1 MNASEKCSDKE
12 IVEGTIRSVVFHND
26 ENGYT
31 VLHVEIPSEFE
42 LAKNPEITI
51 VGKAQAVWEGEEVKA
66 EGQWVTD
73 KVHGR
78 QFKAETLTCIAPR
91 SLKGIERYLASG
103 LIKGIGPVLAKRIV
117 DTFGEDTM
125 MVLSHQSGRLNEVPK
140 LGAAKI
146 RQIRESWHQNETMRE
161 NMIFGQTYGISII
174 KMTKIVKKYGPD
186 AVAIVKADPYR
197 LCRDIWGIGFATAD
211 KIALS
216 VGIPKDSP
224 LRARASISYTLETE
238 AEDGGHC
245 WTYENDL
252 LLHANELTGIPT
264 EILGEALEAEI
275 SEGRVVVEGG
285 GLETRDGRQGGEDL
299 RRETEDKSNVSSLTS
314 SEVQSP
320 VSRLTSSEVQ
330 SPVLSLTSSLPR
342 KIYLKSLYFSERD
355 VARRVKAILKTPRG
369 FAAFDAEKA
378 IAWWQSRAGFEL
390 APKQH
395 QALENSLKSK
405 FSIITGG
412 PGVGKT
418 TIIRALVEIYE
429 KKFQSCRVAGFQG
442 RSNNQTIK
450 QSNNSRVVL
459 AAPTGRAAKR
469 MTESVGVAAQTIHRL
484 LKWNPVTN
492 KFTFNAGNRLEGDV
506 FIFDETSMIDIKLAC
521 DLLSAIPDSAA
532 VVWVGDTDQLPSVG
546 AGSVLGDL
554 IKSGV
559 VPSTKLD
566 FIFRQDTSGLIVTN
580 AHHVN
585 AGEPLEIR
593 QGDTDFYFMRC
604 EDPEMCVKRAIE
616 FMTTRIPR
624 KFGMDP
630 LQDVQVLVPMR
641 KNVLGTDNLNVE
653 LQKALNPRGDA
664 IVRGGTMFRVGDR
677 VMQLRNNY
685 DKDVYNGDVGFVKA
699 VNSDD
704 RSMIVNFDGRP
715 VKYDGGD
722 LDELVLAYATTIHKS
737 QGSEYP
743 AVIVIIHTQH
753 YVMLQ
758 RNLLYTA
765 ITRGKRLV
773 LLMGVPYAIDQA
785 IKTNTVRER
794 RTALADKLK
803 IGG

>member
-1 MNASEKCSDKE
+1 MNESERCSAKE

-42 LAKNPEITI
+42 LAKNPEITV
-51 VGKAQAVWEGEEVKA
+51 VGKAQAVWEGEDVKA

-103 LIKGIGPVLAKRIV
+103 LIKGVGKVLAKRIV
-117 DTFGEDTM
+117 DTFGEETM
-125 MVLSHQSGRLNEVPK
+125 NVLSHQSGRLREVPK
-140 LGAAKI
+140 LGSAKI
-146 RQIRESWHQNETMRE
+146 RQIRESWLQNETMRE

-174 KMTKIVKKYGPD
+174 KMTKIVRKYGPD
-186 AVAIVKADPYR
+186 AIAIVKQDPYR

-224 LRARASISYTLETE
+224 LRARASISHTLETE

-245 WTYENDL
+245 WTFENDL

-264 EILGEALEAEI
+264 EILGAALVEEIEA
-275 SEGRVVVEGG
+275 GRVVVEGG
-285 GLETRDGRQGGEDL
+285 GPETRDGRREGKDL
-299 RRETEDKSNVSSLTS
+299 RRETEDMSNVSSLK
-314 SEVQSP
+314 
-320 VSRLTSSEVQ
+320 
-330 SPVLSLTSSLPR
+330 SSLPR
-342 KIYLKSLYFSERD
+342 KVYLKSLYYSERD
-355 VARRVKAILKTPRG
+355 VARRVKAILGSPRS

-378 IAWWQSRAGFEL
+378 IAWWQSRAGFTL
-390 APKQH
+390 APKQE
-395 QALENSLKSK
+395 QALRNSLKSK

-429 KKFQSCRVAGFQG
+429 KKFQVSGSRSQVSGSGF
-442 RSNNQTIK
+442 K
-450 QSNNSRVVL
+450 VVL

-484 LKWNPVTN
+484 LKWNPVSN
-492 KFTFNAGNRLEGDV
+492 RFTYNAENQLEGDV
-506 FIFDETSMIDIKLAC
+506 FVFDETSMIDVKLAC
-521 DLLSAIPDSAA
+521 DLLSALPDTAT

-546 AGSVLGDL
+546 PGSVLGDL
-554 IKSGV
+554 IKSGA

-566 FIFRQDTSGLIVTN
+566 FIFRQDKSGLIVTN

-604 EDPEMCVKRAIE
+604 EDPETCVKRAIE

-630 LQDVQVLVPMR
+630 LADVQVLVPMR

-653 LQKALNPRGDA
+653 LQKHLNPHGDA
-664 IVRGGTMFRVGDR
+664 IVRGGVMFRTGDR

-699 VNSDD
+699 VSAED
-704 RSMIVNFDGRP
+704 RSMTVLFDGRP
-715 VKYDGGD
+715 VRYDGGD

-743 AVIVIIHTQH
+743 AVIVIMHTQH

-765 ITRGKRLV
+765 ITRGKKLV

-794 RTALADKLK
+794 RTSLAERLSSQVSSLRK
-803 IGG
+803 GTVS

>member
-1 MNASEKCSDKE
+1 MDGERE

-66 EGQWVTD
+66 EGEWVTD

-117 DTFGEDTM
+117 DTFGEETM

-161 NMIFGQTYGISII
+161 NMIFGQTYGISVI
-174 KMTKIVKKYGPD
+174 KMTKIVRKYGPD

-197 LCRDIWGIGFATAD
+197 LCRDIWGIGFVTAD

-264 EILGEALEAEI
+264 EVLGEALKEEIEA
-275 SEGRVVVEGG
+275 GRVVVEGS
-285 GLETRDGRQGGEDL
+285 LASASPRDADG
-299 RRETEDKSNVSSLTS
+299 TV
-314 SEVQSP
+314 
-320 VSRLTSSEVQ
+320 
-330 SPVLSLTSSLPR
+330 LPR
-342 KIYLKSLYFSERD
+342 KIYLKSLYYSERD
-355 VARRVKAILKTPRG
+355 VARRVRAILDLPRS
-369 FAAFDAEKA
+369 FASFDAEKA
-378 IAWWQSRAGFEL
+378 ITWWQSRAGFEL

-418 TIIRALVEIYE
+418 TIIRALVEIYGT
-429 KKFQSCRVAGFQG
+429 KKL
-442 RSNNQTIK
+442 K
-450 QSNNSRVVL
+450 VVL

-469 MTESVGVAAQTIHRL
+469 MTESVGAAAQTIHRL

-492 KFTFNAGNRLEGDV
+492 KFTFNAENRLEGDV
-506 FIFDETSMIDIKLAC
+506 FIFDETSMIDVKLAS

-559 VPSTKLD
+559 VPATKLD

-593 QGDTDFYFMRC
+593 QGETDFYFMRC

-664 IVRGGTMFRVGDR
+664 IIRGGTMFRTGDR

-794 RTALADKLK
+794 RTSLSDRLQGCGVAGLKGLA
-803 IGG
+803 

>member
-1 MNASEKCSDKE
+1 MAGERE
-12 IVEGTIRSVVFHND
+12 TVEGTIRSVVFHND
-26 ENGYT
+26 ESGYT

-42 LAKNPEITI
+42 LARNPEITV
-51 VGKAQAVWEGEEVKA
+51 VGKTQAVWEGEDVKA

-78 QFKAETLTCIAPR
+78 QFKADTLTCIAPR

-103 LIKGIGPVLAKRIV
+103 LIKGIGKVLAKRIV
-117 DTFGEDTM
+117 DTFGEETM
-125 MVLSHQSGRLNEVPK
+125 NVLSHQSGRLREVPK

-146 RQIRESWHQNETMRE
+146 RQIRESWLQNETMRE
-161 NMIFGQTYGISII
+161 NMIFGQTYGISIV
-174 KMTKIVKKYGPD
+174 KMTKIVRKYGPD
-186 AVAIVKADPYR
+186 AIAIVKADPYK

-224 LRARASISYTLETE
+224 LRARASISFTLETE

-264 EILGEALEAEI
+264 EILSTALQAEI
-275 SEGRVVVEGG
+275 DEGRIVVEGA
-285 GLETRDGRQGGEDL
+285 EASP
-299 RRETEDKSNVSSLTS
+299 RRV
-314 SEVQSP
+314 
-320 VSRLTSSEVQ
+320 
-330 SPVLSLTSSLPR
+330 
-342 KIYLKSLYFSERD
+342 YLKSLYFSERD
-355 VARRVKAILKTPRG
+355 VARRVKAILD
-369 FAAFDAEKA
+369 AARSFESFDAERA

-390 APKQH
+390 APKQRL
-395 QALENSLKSK
+395 ALERSLKSK

-418 TIIRALVEIYE
+418 TIIRALVEIYG
-429 KKFQSCRVAGFQG
+429 KKKLDVQ
-442 RSNNQTIK
+442 
-450 QSNNSRVVL
+450 L

-469 MTESVGVAAQTIHRL
+469 MSESVGMPAQTIHRL

-492 KFTFNAGNRLEGDV
+492 RFTYDAENQLEGDV
-506 FIFDETSMIDIKLAC
+506 FVFDETSMIDVKLAC
-521 DLLSAIPDSAA
+521 DLLSALPDSAT

-554 IKSGV
+554 IKSGA
-559 VPSTKLD
+559 VPATKLD

-616 FMTTRIPR
+616 FMQTRIPR

-630 LQDVQVLVPMR
+630 LADVQVLVPMR

-653 LQKALNPRGDA
+653 IQRAMNPHGDA
-664 IVRGGTMFRVGDR
+664 IVRGGTTFRVGDR

-699 VNSDD
+699 VNAEE
-704 RSMIVNFDGRP
+704 RAMIVNFDGRP

-722 LDELVLAYATTIHKS
+722 LDELVLAYAMTIHKS

-743 AVIVIIHTQH
+743 AVIVIMHTQH

-765 ITRGKRLV
+765 ITRGRKLV
-773 LLMGVPYAIDQA
+773 LLMGVPYAVDQA

-794 RTALADKLK
+794 RTSLAERLNA
-803 IGG
+803 GGAES

>member
-1 MNASEKCSDKE
+1 MNESEKCSDKE
-12 IVEGTIRSVVFHND
+12 VVEGTIRSVVYHND

-91 SLKGIERYLASG
+91 SLKGIEKYLASG

-117 DTFGEDTM
+117 DTFGEETM
-125 MVLSHQSGRLNEVPK
+125 MVLSHQSGRLHEVPK

-174 KMTKIVKKYGPD
+174 KMTKIVRKYGPD

-224 LRARASISYTLETE
+224 IRARASISYTLETE

-264 EILGEALEAEI
+264 EVLSTALADEIEA
-275 SEGRVVVEGG
+275 GRVVVESS
-285 GLETRDGRQGGEDL
+285 
-299 RRETEDKSNVSSLTS
+299 REEVTDPNPTLKDSN
-314 SEVQSP
+314 
-320 VSRLTSSEVQ
+320 
-330 SPVLSLTSSLPR
+330 LPR
-342 KIYLKSLYFSERD
+342 KVYLKSLYFSERD
-355 VARRVKAILKTPRG
+355 VARRVKAILEAPRG

-390 APKQH
+390 APKQLE
-395 QALENSLKSK
+395 ALENSLKSK

-429 KKFQSCRVAGFQG
+429 KKFRVQG
-442 RSNNQTIK
+442 SK
-450 QSNNSRVVL
+450 FKVVL

-492 KFTFNAGNRLEGDV
+492 KFTYNAENRLEGDV
-506 FIFDETSMIDIKLAC
+506 FIFDETSMIDVKLAC

-554 IKSGV
+554 IKSGA
-559 VPSTKLD
+559 VPATKLD

-593 QGDTDFYFMRC
+593 QGETDFYFMRC

-641 KNVLGTDNLNVE
+641 KNVLGTANLNVE

-664 IVRGGTMFRVGDR
+664 IIRGGTMFRTGDR

-794 RTALADKLK
+794 RTSLFERLSS
-803 IGG
+803 GEGER

>member
-1 MNASEKCSDKE
+1 MSERE

-26 ENGYT
+26 ESGYT
-31 VLHVEIPSEFE
+31 VLHVEVPSEFE
-42 LAKNPEITI
+42 LAKNPEITV

-78 QFKAETLTCIAPR
+78 QFKADTLTCIAPR

-103 LIKGIGPVLAKRIV
+103 LIKGVGKVLAKRIV
-117 DTFGEDTM
+117 DTFGEETM
-125 MVLSHQSGRLNEVPK
+125 NVLNHQSARLAEVPK

-146 RQIRESWHQNETMRE
+146 RQIRESWHANETMRE
-161 NMIFGQTYGISII
+161 NMIFGQTYGISIV
-174 KMTKIVKKYGPD
+174 KMTKIVRKYGPD
-186 AVAIVKADPYR
+186 AIAIIKADPYK

-252 LLHANELTGIPT
+252 LLHANELTGIPM
-264 EILGEALEAEI
+264 EILAEALAVELA
-275 SEGRVVVEGG
+275 EGRIVAEG
-285 GLETRDGRQGGEDL
+285 ETP
-299 RRETEDKSNVSSLTS
+299 RR
-314 SEVQSP
+314 
-320 VSRLTSSEVQ
+320 
-330 SPVLSLTSSLPR
+330 
-342 KIYLKSLYFSERD
+342 IYLKSLYFSERD
-355 VARRVKAILKTPRG
+355 VARRVRAILSTPRP
-369 FAAFDAEKA
+369 FAAFDAERA
-378 IAWWQSRAGFEL
+378 IGWWQARAGFTL
-390 APKQH
+390 APRQYL
-395 QALENSLKSK
+395 ALERSLGSK
-405 FSIITGG
+405 FSVITGG

-418 TIIRALVEIYE
+418 TIIRALVEI
-429 KKFQSCRVAGFQG
+429 CG
-442 RSNNQTIK
+442 RK
-450 QSNNSRVVL
+450 GLRVVL

-469 MTESVGVAAQTIHRL
+469 MAESVGAAAQTIHRL

-492 KFTFNAGNRLEGDV
+492 KFTYHFGNRLEGDV
-506 FIFDETSMIDIKLAC
+506 FIFDETSMIDVKLAC
-521 DLLSAIPDSAA
+521 DLLSALPDSAT

-566 FIFRQDTSGLIVTN
+566 FIFRQDTSGLIVAN

-593 QGDTDFYFMRC
+593 QGETDFYFMRC
-604 EDPEMCVKRAIE
+604 EDPEMCVRRAIE

-630 LQDVQVLVPMR
+630 LEDVQVLVPMR

-653 LQKALNPRGDA
+653 LQKALNPHGDA

-677 VMQLRNNY
+677 VMRLRNNY
-685 DKDVYNGDVGFVKA
+685 DKDVYNGDIGFVRA
-699 VNSDD
+699 VDPGD
-704 RSMIVNFDGRP
+704 RSMVVSFDGRP

-722 LDELVLAYATTIHKS
+722 LDELVLAYAMTIHKS

-743 AVIVIIHTQH
+743 AVIVIMHTQH

-765 ITRGKRLV
+765 ITRGRKLV

-794 RTALADKLK
+794 RTSLAERLNTNEDQ
-803 IGG
+803 GRG

>member
-1 MNASEKCSDKE
+1 MNASERCSDKE
-12 IVEGTIRSVVFHND
+12 TVEGTIRSVVFHND

-91 SLKGIERYLASG
+91 SLKGIEKYLASG

-125 MVLSHQSGRLNEVPK
+125 MVLSHQSGRLSEVPK

-161 NMIFGQTYGISII
+161 NMIFGQTYGISVI
-174 KMTKIVKKYGPD
+174 KMTKIVRKYGPD

-264 EILGEALEAEI
+264 EVLSTALAEEI
-275 SEGRVVVEGG
+275 ESGRVIK
-285 GLETRDGRQGGEDL
+285 ET
-299 RRETEDKSNVSSLTS
+299 DKV
-314 SEVQSP
+314 
-320 VSRLTSSEVQ
+320 
-330 SPVLSLTSSLPR
+330 
-342 KIYLKSLYFSERD
+342 YLKSLYYSERD
-355 VARRVKAILKTPRG
+355 VARRVKAILSSPSPHVFTSI
-369 FAAFDAEKA
+369 ANA

-390 APKQH
+390 APKQR
-395 QALENSLKSK
+395 QALENSLRSK

-418 TIIRALVEIYE
+418 TIIRALVEIYGR
-429 KKFQSCRVAGFQG
+429 KKLRV
-442 RSNNQTIK
+442 I
-450 QSNNSRVVL
+450 L

-469 MTESVGVAAQTIHRL
+469 MTESVGVPAQTIHRL

-492 KFTFNAGNRLEGDV
+492 KFTYNAENRLEGDV
-506 FIFDETSMIDIKLAC
+506 FIFDETSMIDVKLAC
-521 DLLSAIPDSAA
+521 ELLSALPDSAA

-593 QGDTDFYFMRC
+593 QGETDFYFMRC

-641 KNVLGTDNLNVE
+641 KNILGTENLNVE

-664 IVRGGTMFRVGDR
+664 IIRGGTMFRVGDR

-794 RTALADKLK
+794 RTSLADRLASLVSSPSGKFDS
-803 IGG
+803 

>member
-1 MNASEKCSDKE
+1 MDGERE

-91 SLKGIERYLASG
+91 SLKGIEKYLASG
-103 LIKGIGPVLAKRIV
+103 LIKGVGPVLAKRIV
-117 DTFGEDTM
+117 DTFGEETM
-125 MVLSHQSGRLNEVPK
+125 MVLSHQSGRLREVPK
-140 LGAAKI
+140 LGKAKI
-146 RQIRESWHQNETMRE
+146 EQIRASWHQNETMRE

-174 KMTKIVKKYGPD
+174 KMTKIVRKYGPD
-186 AVAIVKADPYR
+186 AIAIVKADPYR

-264 EILGEALEAEI
+264 EVLGEALEAEI
-275 SEGRVVVEGG
+275 SDGRVVAEA
-285 GLETRDGRQGGEDL
+285 GES
-299 RRETEDKSNVSSLTS
+299 RR
-314 SEVQSP
+314 
-320 VSRLTSSEVQ
+320 
-330 SPVLSLTSSLPR
+330 
-342 KIYLKSLYFSERD
+342 IYLKTLYYSERD
-355 VARRVKAILKTPRG
+355 VARRVRAILESPRS
-369 FAAFDAEKA
+369 FAGFDAERA

-390 APKQH
+390 APKQR
-395 QALENSLKSK
+395 QALESSLKSK

-429 KKFQSCRVAGFQG
+429 ARFRSRGGTTSVRQQDGGGKSAQG
-442 RSNNQTIK
+442 
-450 QSNNSRVVL
+450 RVVL

-469 MTESVGVAAQTIHRL
+469 MTESVGVPAQTIHRL

-492 KFTFNAGNRLEGDV
+492 KFTYNAENRLEGDV
-506 FIFDETSMIDIKLAC
+506 FIFDETSMIDVKLAC
-521 DLLSAIPDSAA
+521 DLLSALPDTAA

-554 IKSGV
+554 IKSGA
-559 VPSTKLD
+559 VPATKLD

-593 QGDTDFYFMRC
+593 QGETDFYFMRC
-604 EDPEMCVKRAIE
+604 EDPETCVKRAIE

-630 LQDVQVLVPMR
+630 LADVQVLVPMR

-664 IVRGGTMFRVGDR
+664 IIRGGTMFRVGDR

-685 DKDVYNGDVGFVKA
+685 DKDVYNGDVGFVKH
-699 VNSDD
+699 VNPGD
-704 RSMIVNFDGRP
+704 RSMIVSFDGRP
-715 VKYDGGD
+715 VRYDGGD

-743 AVIVIIHTQH
+743 AVIVILHSQH

-794 RTALADKLK
+794 RTSLADRL
-803 IGG
+803 GANMV

>member
-1 MNASEKCSDKE
+1 MDAERE
-12 IVEGTIRSVVFHND
+12 IVEGTVRSVVFHND
-26 ENGYT
+26 ESGYT
-31 VLHVEIPSEFE
+31 VLRVEIPSEFE
-42 LAKNPEITI
+42 LAKNPEITV
-51 VGKAQAVWEGEEVKA
+51 VGKAQAVWEGEDVKA

-117 DTFGEDTM
+117 DTFGEETM

-161 NMIFGQTYGISII
+161 NMIFGQTYGISIV
-174 KMTKIVKKYGPD
+174 KMTKIVRKYGPD
-186 AVAIVKADPYR
+186 AIAIVKADPYR

-224 LRARASISYTLETE
+224 LRARASISHTLETE

-264 EILGEALEAEI
+264 EVLGEALKAEI
-275 SEGRVVVEGG
+275 DEGRVVAEGG
-285 GLETRDGRQGGEDL
+285 GLKTGDGRLEGKDL
-299 RRETEDKSNVSSLTS
+299 CRETEDKSNVSSLK
-314 SEVQSP
+314 
-320 VSRLTSSEVQ
+320 
-330 SPVLSLTSSLPR
+330 SSLPR
-342 KIYLKSLYFSERD
+342 KVYLKSLYFSERD
-355 VARRVKAILKTPRG
+355 VARRVKAILGASRS
-369 FAAFDAEKA
+369 FADFDAEKA
-378 IAWWQSRAGFEL
+378 IAWWQSRAGFTL
-390 APKQH
+390 APKQYE
-395 QALENSLKSK
+395 ALLKSLKSK

-429 KKFQSCRVAGFQG
+429 KKFKVPGSKF
-442 RSNNQTIK
+442 K
-450 QSNNSRVVL
+450 VVL

-469 MTESVGVAAQTIHRL
+469 MTESVGAPAQTIHRL

-492 KFTFNAGNRLEGDV
+492 KFTFNAENRLEGDV
-506 FIFDETSMIDIKLAC
+506 FIFDETSMIDVKLAC
-521 DLLSAIPDSAA
+521 ELLAAVPDAA
-532 VVWVGDTDQLPSVG
+532 TVVWVGDTDQLPSVG

-559 VPSTKLD
+559 VPATKLD
-566 FIFRQDTSGLIVTN
+566 FIFRQDTTGLIVTN

-593 QGDTDFYFMRC
+593 SGETDFYFMRC

-616 FMTTRIPR
+616 FMQTRIPR

-630 LQDVQVLVPMR
+630 LADVQVLVPMR

-664 IVRGGTMFRVGDR
+664 IVRGGTMFRTGDR

-699 VNSDD
+699 VNADD

-743 AVIVIIHTQH
+743 AVIVILHSQH

-794 RTALADKLK
+794 RTSLAERLS
-803 IGG
+803 G